1 MAMIQPCSVPNFKMI
16 ELQKWRLC
24 FNEVSRYFSLR
35 CGSDPRYPIMQK
47 PPGSGRGS
55 SHRRMTLTE
64 ERIALG
70 LSEGILTVV
79 Y

>member
-1 MAMIQPCSVPNFKMI
+1 MTVIQPCSMQNFEMI
-16 ELQKWRLC
+16 EQQNWMLC
-24 FNEVSRYFSLR
+24 FNEVSQYFSLR
-35 CGSDPRYPIMQK
+35 WGSDCRYPIMQK

-70 LSEGILTVV
+70 LSEGILTMV